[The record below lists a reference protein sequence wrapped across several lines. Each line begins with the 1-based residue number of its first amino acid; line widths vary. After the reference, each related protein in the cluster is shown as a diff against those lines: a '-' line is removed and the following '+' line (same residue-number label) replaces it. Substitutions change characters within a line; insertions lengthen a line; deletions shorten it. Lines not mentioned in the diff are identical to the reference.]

1 MKIRTVLFAD
11 SGKMLTNGEN
21 FGTQIFLAEN
31 EMAES
36 YYEITK
42 EEYDKISA
50 EKEQE
55 SSADFN

>member
-1 MKIRTVLFAD
+1 MKIRTILFAD

-31 EMAES
+31 EMVES